1 MSALPEN
8 ALLPLFL
15 DEEKQAADEMIAG
28 LGDEVSNVYILRLHG
43 IDAAGDALEPVLAAY
58 LLTNAVLM
66 SRTPRKIRKFISFGA
81 TDDGLLYAYTNL
93 LRGMLHGAFTSL
105 GEVQNWKQL
114 VQDRWAI
121 AENLTDAV
129 DGAVRFFET
138 SGISS
143 SAAGYHRA
151 DILLGVENYSANQ
164 VDGGQFHLDDTDL
177 FSPVL
182 GGVKSSHKIK
192 IADEFRRAGLQLST
206 GLKGRNVI
214 VDIDCTQLDLAL
226 ANWLGNLH
234 HVLELD
240 FYKVGGR

>member
-1 MSALPEN
+1 MIAAQEN
-8 ALLPLFL
+8 APLPLFL
-15 DEEKQAADEMIAG
+15 DEEKHAADQMIAG
-28 LGDEVSNVYILRLHG
+28 LDDEISNVYILRLHG
-43 IDAAGDALEPVLAAY
+43 IDAAGDALEPALAAY

-81 TDDGLLYAYTNL
+81 ADQGLLYAYTNL
-93 LRGMLHGAFTSL
+93 LRGMLHGGFTSL
-105 GEVQNWKQL
+105 GEVHSWKQL
-114 VQDRWAI
+114 VQERWTI
-121 AENLTDAV
+121 ADNLTSAV

-151 DILLGVENYSANQ
+151 DILLGVEGFGASRT
-164 VDGGQFHLDDTDL
+164 DGGQFFIDDTDL
-177 FSPVL
+177 FAPVL
-182 GGVKSSHKIK
+182 SGAHSSYTLK
-192 IADEFRRAGLQLST
+192 IADEFRRTGLHLST

-214 VDIDCTQLDLAL
+214 VDIDCTQLDKAM

-240 FYKVGGR
+240 FYIVGGR